1 MNNQRIPPND
11 SNAEQAV
18 LGAILLS
25 ETALRKCMETI
36 SESDF
41 YYKDNAEIFKACASL
56 YAEAKPVDL
65 VTVIEEL
72 KKNHTLELVGGISQV
87 ATYSANVPTTSNA
100 VAYALIVKEKA
111 MMRKLIEAS
120 WVIAEQCFSGREKG
134 EDILRGAEDA
144 VLAISKEQAK
154 GQEETPEPSKL
165 AAIFKANL
173 EKEVTQIKTPFS
185 WLNDMTSGLV
195 PGNLF
200 TIAGRTSAGKSAFVL
215 QMAKHIADT
224 RKVVYISLEMPPV
237 ELVARYVASETNIAQ
252 RDLMLHK
259 LKFIDQDALDRSLKR
274 YAGSKLYFSSDGRD
288 TAAIERMVKSA
299 KPDLLIVDT
308 VNLVQSKGE
317 SERVKIL
324 NVTRELKQLA
334 LKADIPII
342 ILAQLNRS
350 ADTKTTPTLAD
361 IKESA
366 SIEEDSDVVLLLTEI
381 SNGEKFDSIADGI
394 GIDELEFA
402 DMKGRGE
409 RLIFALIQKNR
420 NGNLGRATFRFE
432 GRKFTFTEIGAA
444 EKPVQ
449 TELWQTPDEDDL
461 PF

>member
-1 MNNQRIPPND
+1 MNSQRIPPHD
-11 SNAEQAV
+11 DIAEQSV
-18 LGAILLS
+18 LGGIMMS
-25 ETALRKCMETI
+25 NIALTECMEI
-36 SESDF
+36 LADNDF
-41 YYKDNAEIFKACASL
+41 YRMEYQRVFEACRQL
-56 YAEAKPVDL
+56 YRISTPVDFI
-65 VTVIEEL
+65 TVCDEL
-72 KKNHTLELVGGISQV
+72 KRMRSLDLCGGV
-87 ATYSANVPTTSNA
+87 ATIAGYSGLVPSPTSSI
-100 VAYALIVKEKA
+100 AYAKIVKEKA
-111 MMRKLIEAS
+111 MLRRLIEKSAD
-120 WVIAEQCFSGREKG
+120 VIDQCYTGDYSGAE
-134 EDILRGAEDA
+134 ILRGAEDSI
-144 VLAISKEQAK
+144 LAIGKEQLTQ
-154 GQEETPEPSKL
+154 QEETPEPSKL

-173 EKEVTQIKTPFS
+173 EKEVTQIRTPFS

-259 LKFIDQDALDRSLKR
+259 TYAIDKDALDRSLKR
-274 YAGSKLYFSSDGRD
+274 YAGSQLYFSSGGRD
-288 TAAIERMVKSA
+288 TAAIERLVKSA
-299 KPDLLIVDT
+299 KPELLIVDT

-334 LKADIPII
+334 LKSDIPII

-381 SNGEKFDSIADGI
+381 SDGEKFDSIADGI
-394 GIDELEFA
+394 GIDDYEFTE
-402 DMKGRGE
+402 MKSRGE

-420 NGNLGRATFRFE
+420 NGNLGRAAFRFE
-432 GRKFTFTEIGAA
+432 GKKFTFTEIGAA
-444 EKPVQ
+444 EKSAQ
-449 TELWQTPDEDDL
+449 MEMGEEDEDDL